1 MAVLATGHI
10 IPVPKP
16 IINIGKKKARGWV
29 YRLEVKSAIK
39 GPLIS
44 NIDPRIKRS
53 LVENRSTIFP
63 TIMFPGTKPKGIKA
77 KSNPICDG
85 DRPYTFTATNGA
97 PTKNIPNI
105 EKLNA
110 DTKVGGQKFI
120 DKSSNG

>member
-16 IINIGKKKARGWV
+16 IINIGKKNAKGCA
-29 YRLEVKSAIK
+29 YRLVVKIAIN
-39 GPLIS
+39 GPLMS
-44 NIDPRIKRS
+44 KIDPNISRG

-63 TIMFPGTKPKGIKA
+63 TMIFPGTNPKGMKPN
-77 KSNPICDG
+77 SSPICDG
-85 DRPYTFTATNGA
+85 DRPYTFAATKGA

-110 DTKVGGQKFI
+110 ETKVGGQKFI